1 MPLAPRLLALG
12 LLLALSASAQ
22 PTFVTTVG
30 GSDDDVPT
38 SVALA
43 PDGTVYVAGA
53 FERTVDFDPADPND
67 AEDTFTAAGNTSDG
81 YLASYAADGAFRWA
95 IPLSGTSVDAV
106 NGVATDGERVVVVGQ
121 FRSAEFDADP
131 GPGTATIA
139 RSGETDGFVAAY
151 TTDGDYLWA
160 FPLGGPDLDVL
171 RSVAI
176 DDGDVFVGGLL
187 EGIVDLDPS
196 AGEAI
201 VGQAFRYGLLVGSY
215 RASDGAYQW
224 GIAPIATTTLSF
236 PLGLAVDGVRV
247 YTTGQFAGTTD
258 FDAGPGVAEL
268 TSTDVSTSQPQ
279 DAYLAAYRRT
289 NGAFLWAG
297 ALGGPNNQYGNA
309 IASDGTR
316 VYVGGRVAGTVDF
329 DPGAGV
335 EEHTVDQSQGDVFDP
350 FIAAYRAPTGA
361 FLWANPIAS
370 TAPGSG
376 SESAAAVAVV
386 GPYLYA
392 AGQIAGTADFDAGPG
407 TAEAG
412 AAGFD
417 DAFIAAY
424 VPATGAFVQADLLS
438 GTGNERATAVAIG
451 TDDVVVAGVF
461 TTFAAGVFVDF
472 DPGPGEELRRTN
484 GGTDTFVAAYPLHL
498 VVPTEVSPEAK
509 PLDVSVR
516 PNPSAGGAMLRARAA
531 PGERLD
537 GVLIDALGRRVAAL
551 FAGTTP
557 GSGTV
562 EVRLPDGLA
571 PGTYLVRVQSA
582 DGVRS
587 LPVTIMR

>member
-12 LLLALSASAQ
+12 LLLAVSTSAQ

-30 GSDDDVPT
+30 GPDDDVPT

-81 YLASYAADGAFRWA
+81 YLASYSADGAFRWA
-95 IPLSGTSVDAV
+95 ISLSGTSVDAV
-106 NGVATDGERVVVVGQ
+106 NGVDTDGERVVVVGQ

-187 EGIVDLDPS
+187 EGVVDLDPS

-258 FDAGPGVAEL
+258 FDPGPGDASL
-268 TSTDVSTSQPQ
+268 TSTNVSTSQPQ

-289 NGAFLWAG
+289 TGAFLWAG
-297 ALGGPNNQYGNA
+297 ALGGSNTQQA
-309 IASDGTR
+309 TSIASDGTR
-316 VYVGGRVAGTVDF
+316 VYVSGRVAGTVDF

-335 EEHTVDQSQGDVFDP
+335 VEHTVDQSQGDVFDP
-350 FIAAYRAPTGA
+350 FVAAYRAPTGA
-361 FLWANPIAS
+361 LLWANPIAS
-370 TAPGSG
+370 TVPGSG
-376 SESAAAVAVV
+376 SETAASVAVAGPHLYVV
-386 GPYLYA
+386 G
-392 AGQIAGTADFDAGPG
+392 QILGTADFDAGPT

-424 VPATGAFVQADLLS
+424 VPATGAFIQADLLS
-438 GTGNERATAVAIG
+438 GTGNERAAAVDIG
-451 TDDVVVAGVF
+451 ADDVVVAGIF
-461 TTFAAGVFVDF
+461 TTFAADAFVDF
-472 DPGPGEELRRTN
+472 DPGPGEDLRRTN
-484 GGTDTFVAAYPLHL
+484 GGTDIFVAAYPLHL
-498 VVPTEVSPEAK
+498 VVPTETGPEAET
-509 PLDVSVR
+509 LDVSVR
-516 PNPSAGGAMLRARAA
+516 PNPSTSGATLRVEAA
-531 PGERLD
+531 PGGRLD
-537 GVLIDALGRRVAAL
+537 VALIDALGRHVATL
-551 FAGTTP
+551 LAGTTP
-557 GSGTV
+557 GSGAV
-562 EVRLPDGLA
+562 EVHLPDDLA
-571 PGTYLVRVQSA
+571 PGTYLVRAQGPG
-582 DGVRS
+582 GVRS
-587 LPVTIMR
+587 LPVTVVR